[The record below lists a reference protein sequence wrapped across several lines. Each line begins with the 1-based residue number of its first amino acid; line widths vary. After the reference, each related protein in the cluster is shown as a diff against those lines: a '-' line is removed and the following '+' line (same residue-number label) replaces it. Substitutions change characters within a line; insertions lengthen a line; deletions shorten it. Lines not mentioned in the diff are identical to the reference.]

1 MTQTFL
7 PQKIFYVFF
16 KGLSTTLQFVTEL
29 TSLFLKT
36 SLWNGTSYMFPIW
49 YPFQGHSLPSF
60 WKQNFIS
67 HLLFLN
73 KRVVFIDLWCILR
86 SSSDSNSM
94 AATRREK
101 SSMMAL
107 CCSSNFAWRPLRTM
121 SSVIHFFIS
130 FSRCFLLLKMTW
142 TTANTGRKTSAL
154 FCWSL
159 GPEKG

>member
-94 AATRREK
+94 AATRWEK